1 MDIHIG
7 LDQLGLLV
15 SIVVL
20 GVISNWYCLR
30 KGHREGWD
38 DLAYFL
44 EEEGL
49 IDIDAGG
56 EIKRISDREFQK
68 RKAQLQCEE

>member
-20 GVISNWYCLR
+20 GVASNWYYFR
-30 KGHREGWD
+30 RGRMIGWD
-38 DLAYFL
+38 SAMYELCDSN
-44 EEEGL
+44 L
-49 IDIDAGG
+49 IDIDDDG